1 MRGRKPQ
8 PLPPINRYAM
18 IPQFVYALLS
28 DGVISPSAFTL
39 WATIRLFARD
49 QERNV
54 FSPGPVE
61 LTTAQLAQSTGLS
74 ETQVK
79 CWLRELENAGLLERY
94 AGSNTRQLQ
103 LCAPAGITRRLTNRL
118 IDQPVGPQEED
129 LAFLTDLEA
138 TPPPEALSGEGGVG
152 GTNYQADNQPVGQ
165 PTGRT
170 TNPLINQPVEQSTR
184 RTTNRKDNQPVE
196 EPPSKA
202 AIVAVLRERGAFP
215 KVADTIADTLIAAG
229 IIDPDEVRDLV
240 NAVIQQV
247 HAEGAKET
255 QVIGR
260 VMARLRNGDWDMGVV
275 REQALAAAQTA
286 AYARYTTA
294 SPGNDEGEGDAA
306 EDADDTPQPVAA
318 ASGLARSAE
327 AAELWQKTLNAIRL
341 NTTAD
346 IYNTWFSRSRGM
358 GYNGDGNTLVIA
370 AHNAAAAEMLESR
383 LAQFIQRELANIA
396 GVEVPVRFVVA
407 GDAA

>member
-1 MRGRKPQ
+1 
-8 PLPPINRYAM
+8 
-18 IPQFVYALLS
+18 VYALLS

-103 LCAPAGITRRLTNRL
+103 LRAPAGITRRITNRL

-129 LAFLTDLEA
+129 LAFLDLEA
-138 TPPPEALSGEGGVG
+138 PPPEVLSPEGGVG
-152 GTNYQADNQPVGQ
+152 ETNYQADNQPVGQ

-170 TNPLINQPVEQSTR
+170 TNGLINLPVGQPTR
-184 RTTNRKDNQPVE
+184 RTTNRLDNQPVE
-196 EPPSKA
+196 EPPSKT

-229 IIDPDEVRDLV
+229 ITDPNEVRDLV
-240 NAVIQQV
+240 TAVIQQV

-260 VMARLRNGDWDMGVV
+260 VMARLRNGDWDMGAM

-294 SPGNDEGEGDAA
+294 NTDNDEGEGVAA
-306 EDADDTPQPVAA
+306 EDADDTPQPVAT

-370 AHNAAAAEMLESR
+370 AHNAAAAEILESR

>member
-8 PLPPINRYAM
+8 PMPAPNAFAM
-18 IPQFVYALLS
+18 IPQFMYVLL
-28 DGVISPSAFTL
+28 GNGAITPAAFAL
-39 WATIRLFARD
+39 WAMIRLFARD
-49 QERNV
+49 QKRNV
-54 FSPGPVE
+54 FSPCSVA
-61 LTTAQLAQSTGLS
+61 LTTMQLAELFGSS
-74 ETQVK
+74 ETHIK
-79 CWLRELENAGLLERY
+79 NLIRELEAAHALERHT
-94 AGSNTRQLQ
+94 ANNSRQLQ
-103 LCAPAGITRRLTNRL
+103 LCAPVGIRGHSIYRL
-118 IDQPVGPQEED
+118 IDLPVTPQEEE
-129 LAFLTDLEA
+129 LAFLTASED
-138 TPPPEALSGEGGVG
+138 TPPPEALSPEGGVG
-152 GTNYQADNQPVGQ
+152 GTNYQAPELRVNQMPG
-165 PTGRT
+165 
-170 TNPLINQPVEQSTR
+170 NQMPGNSL
-184 RTTNRKDNQPVE
+184 
-196 EPPSKA
+196 PPKA

-229 IIDPDEVRDLV
+229 ITDPDEVRTLV

-260 VMARLRNGDWDMGVV
+260 VMARLRNGDWDMDAV

-294 SPGNDEGEGDAA
+294 NPSNDEGAGDAA
-306 EDADDTPQPVAA
+306 EDADDTLQPVTTAT
-318 ASGLARSAE
+318 GLASSAE

-341 NTTAD
+341 NTTAE
-346 IYNTWFSRSRGM
+346 IYNTWFSHSRGM

-383 LAQFIQRELANIA
+383 LTQLIQRELANVA
-396 GVEVPVRFVVA
+396 GAEVPVRFVVA

>member
-8 PLPPINRYAM
+8 PMPAPNAFAM
-18 IPQFVYALLS
+18 IPQFMYVLLG
-28 DGVISPSAFTL
+28 DGAITPAAFAL
-39 WATIRLFARD
+39 WAMIRLFARD
-49 QERNV
+49 QKRNV
-54 FSPGPVE
+54 FSPYSVA
-61 LTTAQLAQSTGLS
+61 LTTMQLAELFGSS
-74 ETQVK
+74 ETHIK
-79 CWLRELENAGLLERY
+79 NLIRELEAAHALERHT
-94 AGSNTRQLQ
+94 ANNSRQLQ
-103 LCAPAGITRRLTNRL
+103 LCAPVGIRGHSIYRL
-118 IDQPVGPQEED
+118 IDLPVTPQEEE
-129 LAFLTDLEA
+129 LAFLTASEA
-138 TPPPEALSGEGGVG
+138 TPPPEALSPEGGVG
-152 GTNYQADNQPVGQ
+152 GTNYQAPELRVNQMPG
-165 PTGRT
+165 
-170 TNPLINQPVEQSTR
+170 NQMPG
-184 RTTNRKDNQPVE
+184 NQVPGNQVPGNQVPGNSL
-196 EPPSKA
+196 PPKA
-202 AIVAVLRERGAFP
+202 AIVTVLRERGAFP

-229 IIDPDEVRDLV
+229 ITDPDEVLNLV

-260 VMARLRNGDWDMGVV
+260 VMARLRNGDWDMDAV

-294 SPGNDEGEGDAA
+294 NPDDDEGEGDAA
-306 EDADDTPQPVAA
+306 EDADDSPQPVATA
-318 ASGLARSAE
+318 TGLARSAE

-341 NTTAD
+341 NTTAE

-383 LAQFIQRELANIA
+383 LTQIIQRELANVA
-396 GVEVPVRFVVA
+396 GAEVPVRFVVA

>member
-103 LCAPAGITRRLTNRL
+103 LRAPAGITRRITNRL

-129 LAFLTDLEA
+129 LAFFDLEA
-138 TPPPEALSGEGGVG
+138 PPPEALSPEGGAG
-152 GTNYQADNQPVGQ
+152 ETNYQADNQPVGQ

-170 TNPLINQPVEQSTR
+170 TNPLINQPVGQPTR

-229 IIDPDEVRDLV
+229 ITDPNEVRDLV
-240 NAVIQQV
+240 TAVIQQV

-260 VMARLRNGDWDMGVV
+260 VMARLRNGDWDMGAV

-294 SPGNDEGEGDAA
+294 NPSNDEGEGDAA
-306 EDADDTPQPVAA
+306 EDADDTPQPVATR
-318 ASGLARSAE
+318 SSLARSAE
-327 AAELWQKTLNAIRL
+327 AAELWQKTLSAIRL

-370 AHNAAAAEMLESR
+370 AHNATAAEMLESR

>member
-54 FSPGPVE
+54 FSPGLVE

-79 CWLRELENAGLLERY
+79 RWLRELENAGLLERY

-103 LCAPAGITRRLTNRL
+103 LRAPAGITRRITNRL

-129 LAFLTDLEA
+129 LVFFDLEA
-138 TPPPEALSGEGGVG
+138 PPPEALSPEGGAG
-152 GTNYQADNQPVGQ
+152 ETNYRADNQPVGQ

-170 TNPLINQPVEQSTR
+170 TNPLINQPVGQPTR

-240 NAVIQQV
+240 TAVIQQV

-260 VMARLRNGDWDMGVV
+260 VMARLRNGDWDMEAV
-275 REQALAAAQTA
+275 RAQAVAEARTA

-294 SPGNDEGEGDAA
+294 NPSNDEGEGDAA
-306 EDADDTPQPVAA
+306 EDADDTPQPVATR
-318 ASGLARSAE
+318 SSLARSAE

-341 NTTAD
+341 NTTAE

-370 AHNAAAAEMLESR
+370 AHNATAAEMLESR
-383 LAQFIQRELANIA
+383 LAQLIQRELANIA

>member
-8 PLPPINRYAM
+8 PMPAPNAFAM
-18 IPQFVYALLS
+18 IPQFMYVLLG
-28 DGVISPSAFTL
+28 DGAITPAAFAL
-39 WATIRLFARD
+39 WAMIRLFARD
-49 QERNV
+49 QKRNV
-54 FSPGPVE
+54 FSPYSVA
-61 LTTAQLAQSTGLS
+61 LTTMQLAELFGSS
-74 ETQVK
+74 ETHIK
-79 CWLRELENAGLLERY
+79 NLSREMEAAHALERHT
-94 AGSNTRQLQ
+94 ANNSRQLQ
-103 LCAPAGITRRLTNRL
+103 LCAPVGIRGHSIYRL
-118 IDQPVGPQEED
+118 IDLPVTPQEEE
-129 LAFLTDLEA
+129 LAFLTASEA
-138 TPPPEALSGEGGVG
+138 TPPPEALSPEGGVG

-170 TNPLINQPVEQSTR
+170 TNPLINQPVGQPTR
-184 RTTNRKDNQPVE
+184 RTTYPLENQPVE
-196 EPPSKA
+196 EPPSKT

-229 IIDPDEVRDLV
+229 ITDPDEVRNLV

-260 VMARLRNGDWDMGVV
+260 VMARLRNGDWDMDAV

-294 SPGNDEGEGDAA
+294 NPDDDEGEGDAA
-306 EDADDTPQPVAA
+306 EDADDSPQPVATA
-318 ASGLARSAE
+318 TGLARSAE

-341 NTTAD
+341 NTTAE

-383 LAQFIQRELANIA
+383 LTRLIQRELANVA
-396 GVEVPVRFVVA
+396 GAEVPVRFVVA